1 MVNCTRELE
10 YALGS
15 NIKKVEDNEKETVI
29 LQRRSIRLSKNL
41 SKGDVITSD
50 VVEFLRP
57 CPDDALPPYC
67 FDKVVGRTINNSVK
81 KGECLYWKD
90 LG

>member
-1 MVNCTRELE
+1 LE

-41 SKGDVITSD
+41 SKGDVITPD

-67 FDKVVGRTINNSVK
+67 IDKVVGRTINNSVK

-90 LG
+90 LE